1 MKFKTLILVAISV
14 GAISAPA
21 AFAQTATAPATGASA
36 PAAAPAC
43 VAEKLSSDSTVAD
56 LLDNPAAKE
65 ILIKHIPALKDN
77 DQIDQARPM
86 TLRSL
91 QAYAPDTF
99 TDKVFAELDADLA
112 TIPVCAKK

>member
-1 MKFKTLILVAISV
+1 MKFKELVLVAASL
-14 GAISAPA
+14 GAISASA
-21 AFAQTATAPATGASA
+21 AFAQTTTAPASAAPA

-43 VAEKLSSDSTVAD
+43 VAEKLSSDSTVAE
-56 LLDNPAAKE
+56 LLDNPAAKD
-65 ILIKHIPALKDN
+65 ILIKHVPALKDN

-99 TDKVFAELDADLA
+99 TDKVLVELDADLA